1 MGVNSLPKTA
11 TRQRR
16 GCDLNPGLLRLSPAR
31 QPLGY
36 RATPRASSYAS
47 LRAAPVSDQWLSA
60 ASIEGSDAARTN
72 TRSYRRSIVRRL
84 ASPSHSVE
92 SVEMRLIAGG
102 LSTLLA

>member
-47 LRAAPVSDQWLSA
+47 LRAAPLSDQWLSA

-72 TRSYRRSIVRRL
+72 TRSYRRL